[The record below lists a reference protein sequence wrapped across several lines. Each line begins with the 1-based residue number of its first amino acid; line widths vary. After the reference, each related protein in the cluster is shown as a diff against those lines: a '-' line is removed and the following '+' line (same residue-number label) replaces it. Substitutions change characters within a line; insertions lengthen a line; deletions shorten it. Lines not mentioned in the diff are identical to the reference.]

1 MPDPTVAER
10 HTRDQAVMA
19 ELRGNG
25 GRMKSGLTLVILT
38 VAGTRSGREYHK
50 PVCVREDGPDLVVAA
65 SAGGQR
71 LHPQWY
77 RNLVANPD
85 ITVEYLG
92 ETFAA
97 RASTEPNGPDRDRLF
112 QMMSTEIVGLYG
124 YQDRCRDSR
133 QIPIVR
139 LSARHETTS

>member
-10 HTRDQAVMA
+10 HTRDQAVIA
-19 ELRGNG
+19 ALRANG
-25 GRMKSGLTLVILT
+25 GRMSSGQTLVILIVT
-38 VAGTRSGREYHK
+38 GARSGQEYQK

-77 RNLVANPD
+77 GNLVVHPD
-85 ITVEYLG
+85 IRVEYLG

-97 RASTEPNGPDRDRLF
+97 RASTEPNSPDRDRLF
-112 QMMSTEIVGLYG
+112 QMMSTEIAGLYG

-133 QIPIVR
+133 QIPIIR
-139 LSARHETTS
+139 LTRT

>member
-1 MPDPTVAER
+1 MPDLTVAER

-19 ELRGNG
+19 ELRTSG
-25 GRMKSGLTLVILT
+25 GRMSSGQTLVILT
-38 VAGTRSGREYHK
+38 VTGARSGQEYQK
-50 PVCVREDGPDLVVAA
+50 PVCVREDGADLIVAA

-71 LHPQWY
+71 RHPEWY

-85 ITVEYLG
+85 LTVEYLA
-92 ETFAA
+92 ETFTA

-133 QIPIVR
+133 QIPIIR
-139 LSARHETTS
+139 LTRTS